1 MLSLLFHIFSG
12 KLQNRQAADN
22 ISSKRQI
29 WIDELRKDFAEFL
42 TIASRVEELRR
53 RDKSDITLK
62 EFDDANLRALE
73 LSIRIKLRLNPK
85 EDLHNKLVE
94 SIQELFR
101 GLSND
106 VSDETTEQE
115 MVVRKNF
122 LENRSAIVT
131 QLQAI
136 LKYEWERVKSGN

>member
-1 MLSLLFHIFSG
+1 M
-12 KLQNRQAADN
+12 
-22 ISSKRQI
+22 
-29 WIDELRKDFAEFL
+29 
-42 TIASRVEELRR
+42 RR